1 MTLRV
6 AITRALPEA
15 MRTADRVR
23 AYGAEP
29 VLAPLLIREP
39 LRFEPPSP
47 STQAL
52 LFTSSAAPPLFA
64 AAHPATLP
72 ALCVG
77 DATAA
82 AARAAGFADVRSADG
97 DVEKLAALAAA
108 TLDPAKGALL
118 HISGAD
124 VAGDLAA
131 RLRGH
136 GFAVDRRIAYKAHA
150 VRNLPE
156 AFAGALDI
164 VLFHSPRAAETFL
177 RLGAPR
183 AGALTAGCLSPA
195 IAAAAGKTQWKSVI
209 VAPAPR
215 DEALLQAVLQV

>member
-29 VLAPLLIREP
+29 VLAPLLVREP
-39 LRFEPPSP
+39 LPFEPPSP
-47 STQAL
+47 ATQAL

-64 AAHPATLP
+64 AAHAPSFP

-82 AARAAGFADVRSADG
+82 AARAAGFTDVRSADG

-108 TLDPAKGALL
+108 TLDPAKGELL
-118 HISGAD
+118 HVSGAD

-131 RLRGH
+131 RLRAL
-136 GFAVDRRIAYKAHA
+136 GFAVDRRIVYKAHPA
-150 VRNLPE
+150 PALPD
-156 AFAGALDI
+156 ALLGPLDI

-177 RLGAPR
+177 RLGAP
-183 AGALTAGCLSPA
+183 GAPALIAGCLSPA
-195 IAAAAGKTQWKSVI
+195 IAAAAAKTQWKSII

-215 DEALLQAVLQV
+215 EDALLQAILQA